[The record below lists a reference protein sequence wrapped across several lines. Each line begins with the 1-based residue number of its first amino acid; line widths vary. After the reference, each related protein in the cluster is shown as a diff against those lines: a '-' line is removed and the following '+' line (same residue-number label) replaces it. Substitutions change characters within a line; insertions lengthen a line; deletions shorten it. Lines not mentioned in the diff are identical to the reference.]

1 MAPIFGYGS
10 LILPTSLV
18 SRFENVD
25 PTLEKIYS
33 GEIDETVRDDALSKW
48 EERRDR
54 ITYVPAKLWGFRRYY
69 ALESDRGGMMLETI
83 RTDDPDDWINGVL
96 ISGLSEDEER
106 QIAESESVY
115 EYLTVEE
122 PRLEFYVDPA
132 EIDGADPADFSAV
145 RIFASDKSPEAMRAD
160 APRNRVYHSRIRTGI
175 MMIGE
180 MYGADVA
187 KAFYDDFRETTYET
201 AYDADDPTAFNT
213 VAENDRLSEDS
224 EWQPNA

>member
-1 MAPIFGYGS
+1 MVPMFGYGS

-18 SRFENVD
+18 SRFESVD
-25 PTLEKIYS
+25 PALEAVYS
-33 GEIDETVRDDALSKW
+33 GETDDRVRDDALVKW

-69 ALESDRGGMMLETI
+69 TLESERGGMMLETI

-96 ISGLSEDEER
+96 ISGLSEAEER
-106 QIAESESVY
+106 QIAESEAVY
-115 EYLTVEE
+115 EYLTVED

-132 EIDGADPADFSAV
+132 EIDGVDADDFAEI

-160 APRNRVYHSRIRTGI
+160 APRNRVYHDRIRTGI

-180 MYGADVA
+180 MYGAGVA
-187 KAFYDDFRETTYET
+187 KAFYDDFRATTYET
-201 AYDADDPTAFNT
+201 AYDDDDPTAFNT
-213 VAENDRLSEDS
+213 VAENDRLGGEPQWRPSG
-224 EWQPNA
+224 